1 MEVMN
6 MKGAYIVNYSVK
18 GIKSLDELV
27 TLSFYKKVISK
38 NMDVQGY
45 NVKGIYGMN
54 GSGKSGIMTSVEILR
69 DILCNT
75 GYLNNPIVQ
84 KQLDEIINKKLNEL
98 YIECDYVADVYYGLM
113 LFKYE
118 LKLSKDITGKYV
130 ISFEKLSAKNATSK
144 NEIFNNIF
152 EIINGEIVN
161 IAEKD
166 TTSIREKMV
175 NLLST
180 SSMCSLY
187 FEKIL
192 LPLIKTNDRKLTKFL
207 LYMTV
212 FYVFANKIHVYM
224 DDSDN
229 HKEYFIRKAI
239 KRSEVV
245 ENVEDKSE
253 IEENNEDKIYGWL
266 RDIWV
271 MQDKYDDLIS
281 IDENII
287 EKDAYEDFEK
297 TVSELYDFV
306 SIFKTDLRKIEI
318 DKKEDEEFYICNL
331 KMVYDDYKINTEF
344 ESTGIKKLIK
354 LFAYVKEMVN
364 GGVVFID
371 EFDSNLHDVYLCALL
386 EYLMAY
392 GKGQLCFTTHNVGP
406 MDILKQNKKSIDF
419 LSNDHKIY
427 PWTTNGNYSPSKLYR
442 NGMIEGSP
450 FNVDSIDFINAFGAG
465 EEEE

>member
-1 MEVMN
+1 

-152 EIINGEIVN
+152 EVIDGEIVN

-192 LPLIKTNDRKLTKFL
+192 LTLIKTNDRKHTKFL

-212 FYVFANKIHVYM
+212 FYLFANKIHVYM

-245 ENVEDKSE
+245 ENIEDKSE

-266 RDIWV
+266 RDILV
-271 MQDKYDDLIS
+271 MQDEYDDLIS

-287 EKDAYEDFEK
+287 KKDEYEDFEK

-306 SIFKTDLRKIEI
+306 SIFKTELKDIEI
-318 DKKEDEEFYICNL
+318 DKKEDEGFYRCNL

-354 LFAYVKEMVN
+354 LFVYVKEMVN
-364 GGVVFID
+364 GGIVFID